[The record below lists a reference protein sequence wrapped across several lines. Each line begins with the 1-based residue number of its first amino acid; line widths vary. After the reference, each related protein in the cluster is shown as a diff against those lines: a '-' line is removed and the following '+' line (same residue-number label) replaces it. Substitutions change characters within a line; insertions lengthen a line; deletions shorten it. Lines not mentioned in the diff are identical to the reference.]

1 MKHLAMDA
9 KVIHLFFKNH
19 LFGGGGS
26 RNTKDPTI
34 KLSNTCMKSCSA
46 EFICSQTCDNSAR
59 ANRRLK
65 IDSKK
70 EQFYTPLPYNES
82 LRSI

>member
-19 LFGGGGS
+19 LFEEG
-26 RNTKDPTI
+26 RNTMYPTI
-34 KLSNTCMKSCSA
+34 RLSNTCMESCSA
-46 EFICSQTCDNSAR
+46 EFICSQTCDNSAPE
-59 ANRRLK
+59 NRRLK

-70 EQFYTPLPYNES
+70 EQFYTPLPYNER